1 MRIMNQRV
9 NELDWASRSLVVACL
24 FGITACGASDRGK
37 TEPETIP
44 GVHMAELS
52 NDFTK
57 VYLSSS
63 DKSQIAVV
71 DAREFGTDH
80 SPEALLQRAY
90 VVSRDSGEVDVID
103 LRTLELVGKRSDYA
117 IRELINVGTHP
128 THMSLSPR
136 GDLLAVMDEEEGSG
150 AVSFID
156 TNADI
161 ELKRLPGFYTPHFLR
176 YAAGGAYG
184 YVANI
189 GANHLTRV
197 DLATLEID
205 AHIPLDGFEGPPNY
219 TSAPDESGFGDAQID
234 STGVLYAAHAATG
247 RVLVYDTLTR
257 TKRTEISV
265 GARPWIAFAEH
276 PFKNVP
282 LRHLVPNFG
291 DRTVSIINGENAKV
305 VASLPGDEE
314 AYGVNFSS
322 MTPSKAFVMNRV
334 RKDVAVVDTSTGE
347 ITTRIPVGGNTET
360 AATTADGRWVIA
372 AVSGANSVVV
382 IDVMTNSV
390 VKTFKNVGKYP
401 WSVTIPMG
409 QNYCH

>member
-1 MRIMNQRV
+1 MNERL
-9 NELDWASRSLVVACL
+9 NESGWAARTLVVTCL
-24 FGITACGASDRGK
+24 LGITACGTSAPGK
-37 TEPETIP
+37 TEPTVP

-52 NDFTK
+52 GDFTK

-71 DAREFGTDH
+71 DATEFGTDH
-80 SPEALLQRAY
+80 SAEALLQRAY
-90 VVSRDSGEVDVID
+90 IVSRDSGEVDVID
-103 LRTLELVGKRSDYA
+103 LRTLELVGQRNDYKV
-117 IRELINVGTHP
+117 RELINVGTHP
-128 THMSLSPR
+128 THMSLNPR
-136 GDLLAVMDEEEGSG
+136 GDLLAVMDEDEGSG

-156 TNADI
+156 TKTDV
-161 ELKRLPGFYTPHFLR
+161 ELKRLPGFYVPHFLR
-176 YAAGGAYG
+176 YAADGAYG

-205 AHIPLDGFEGPPNY
+205 GHIPLDGFEGPPNY
-219 TSAPDESGFGDAQID
+219 TESENEGGFGDAQID
-234 STGVLYAAHAATG
+234 STGMLYAAHAATG
-247 RVLVYDTLTR
+247 RVLVYDTVTR
-257 TKRTEISV
+257 TKRTELKV

-291 DRTVSIINGENAKV
+291 DRTVSLIDGEETKEPKV
-305 VASLPGDEE
+305 VASLPGDEQ

-322 MTPSKAFVMNRV
+322 MTPSKAFVMNRI
-334 RKDVAVVDTSTGE
+334 RKDVAVVDTTTGE

-390 VKTFKNVGKYP
+390 VKTFKNIGKYP